1 MGIGVAKRLL
11 FTKKQITLTVSLNDK
26 VAGRTEFNKTQRMVG
41 SPLIVLRDESQI
53 LNIVCA
59 N

>member
-1 MGIGVAKRLL
+1 M
-11 FTKKQITLTVSLNDK
+11 TVRLNDK
-26 VAGRTEFNKTQRMVG
+26 VAGRTEFSKTQRMVG
-41 SPLIVLRDESQI
+41 SPLTVLRDESQF